1 MKKIKQWLLGM
12 ALLLPS
18 LAFADGALFNPPA
31 SDVSVSKLLAPVFGG
46 LVGGGADPLA
56 GALGVW
62 NAGLLF
68 VGGVLLAYGIIAG
81 TMQTAHDGEVLGKR
95 WSSMWMPIRTS
106 IGVGAIV
113 PTGAG
118 YCVIQTLVMWL
129 ALQGVGL
136 ADTMWSKFA
145 DTQQD
150 QITFQAIIQPGK
162 GNEIA
167 VKTLNQLVCL
177 TTIKSEYAKAQQNS
191 LLTQEAFNWSNTSL
205 AGSLGVSAHN
215 PCGSVSFDLP
225 PMKTS
230 TVATLLGGA
239 KIADS
244 VGPTLDQA
252 HKTAY
257 STLQTSLATVAS
269 DIYNRKDTGGKT
281 PDAIAKAYTAAV
293 NAYNASIQSAA
304 ESAAKGISKGDLNKN
319 LSKDGWAL
327 AGAWYIQYSRLQ
339 GAMMEAFNRYPVLKT
354 PNLAVLSTE
363 FGEKVKSEI
372 LDANSI
378 LGTASYNAYGIT
390 KQAAMEHNQSD
401 VEKAI
406 IEKTS
411 DLNMPWLIDKFFA
424 PMNNPVLGAAG
435 LGEQLVFWSLVAQFG
450 VAGLAFLMPTGGG
463 ILGTGIT
470 LAGSTAALAALAPFW
485 YFVTG
490 GMLTFGSTLQF
501 FLPMLPFVIWFG
513 IVIGWLVL
521 IVEAVIAAPLWA
533 VMHIHPDGDGVV
545 GKGGQGYSLVL
556 ALTLRPALAILGL
569 AASMVLIYPIGNL
582 FNEVF
587 WSAFALAQGGIA
599 GITSSVA
606 VVMLYTILIIGIVK
620 KTFSL
625 SHSIGDAILQWIGG
639 PSGSLG
645 SYSKDLANI
654 NEGAAAAA
662 GAVSGGIGKA
672 ITPAS
677 GKFGKMARES
687 ASKHWNDFKNKGYE
701 NSISSETD
709 IASKKASPGEEGGEQ
724 GGSIAAQSSP
734 TEAGSGGQSGGT
746 AAITAAAQAG
756 AAGSNEMPVS
766 KGPRPS
772 GGAPSPAVEGNNNTT
787 KTARSSQGNEGGSFT
802 GKTSSTSTPTEA
814 TPSTSSGKNQGNS
827 SQVSNP
833 GPMTTNS
840 EKSKTKAEDDT
851 IYTPKIPKK

>member
-1 MKKIKQWLLGM
+1 
-12 ALLLPS
+12 
-18 LAFADGALFNPPA
+18 NPPA

-68 VGGVLLAYGIIAG
+68 VGGVLLSYGIIAG

-136 ADTMWSKFA
+136 ADNMWSKFA

-150 QITFQAIIQPGK
+150 QITFQAITQPGK
-162 GNEIA
+162 GNDIA

-191 LLTQEAFNWSNTSL
+191 LLTQEAFNWSNASL

-230 TVATLLGGA
+230 KIATLLGGA
-239 KIADS
+239 TVADS

-339 GAMMEAFNRYPVLKT
+339 AAMMEAFNRYPVLKT
-354 PNLAVLSTE
+354 PNLAALSTE
-363 FGEKVKSEI
+363 FGDKVKSEI

-378 LGTASYNAYGIT
+378 LGSASYNAYGIT
-390 KQAAMEHNQSD
+390 KQAAMEHDPSD
-401 VEKAI
+401 LEKAI
-406 IEKTS
+406 IERTS
-411 DLNMPWLIDKFFA
+411 DLNMPMLVDTFFA

-435 LGEQLVFWSLVAQFG
+435 LGEKLVDISITMQFIIAAIAFVMPNALATVG
-450 VAGLAFLMPTGGG
+450 ISGAG
-463 ILGTGIT
+463 
-470 LAGSTAALAALAPFW
+470 AALTALAPFW

-490 GMLTFGSTLQF
+490 GLLTFGSTLQF
-501 FLPMLPFVIWFG
+501 FVPMLPFVIWFG

-569 AASMVLIYPIGNL
+569 AASMVLIYPIGTL

-587 WSAFALAQGGIA
+587 WSAFALAQGGAI
-599 GITSSVA
+599 GIVASVA
-606 VVMLYTILIIGIVK
+606 SVMLYTILIIGIVK
-620 KTFSL
+620 KTFNL
-625 SHSIGDAILQWIGG
+625 SHTIGDAILQWIGG

-645 SYSKDLANI
+645 SYSKDLANV
-654 NEGAAAAA
+654 NEGAAAAT
-662 GAVSGGIGKA
+662 GAVAGGFMKGIV
-672 ITPAS
+672 PAS
-677 GKFGKMARES
+677 SKLGDVAIETGKKKIGE
-687 ASKHWNDFKNKGYE
+687 WKNKRYE

-709 IASKKASPGEEGGEQ
+709 IASKKAATNEEGGKAGSSGVANASSPD
-724 GGSIAAQSSP
+724 GGSDSQP
-734 TEAGSGGQSGGT
+734 GGT
-746 AAITAAAQAG
+746 AAMTAAAQAG
-756 AAGSNEMPVS
+756 AAGSDEMPVS
-766 KGPRPS
+766 KGPRNS
-772 GGAPSPAVEGNNNTT
+772 GAATSPAVEGNSNSINT
-787 KTARSSQGNEGGSFT
+787 ANPSQGNEGGSF
-802 GKTSSTSTPTEA
+802 GSKTSSTSTEA
-814 TPSTSSGKNQGNS
+814 TPSVSTSSGKNQGNS

-840 EKSKTKAEDDT
+840 EKSKTKADDDT